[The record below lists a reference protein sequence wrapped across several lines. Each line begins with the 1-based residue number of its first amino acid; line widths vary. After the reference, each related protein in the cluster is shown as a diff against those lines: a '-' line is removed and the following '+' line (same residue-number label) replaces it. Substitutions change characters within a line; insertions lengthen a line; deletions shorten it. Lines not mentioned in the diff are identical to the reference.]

1 MRFQI
6 KYQTLEN
13 TPIVLKLNFVEERG
27 TEDMREGEIESYFIV
42 PYLVNLEHYD

>member
-27 TEDMREGEIESYFIV
+27 TEDMREGEIESYCSILGKFRTF
-42 PYLVNLEHYD
+42 